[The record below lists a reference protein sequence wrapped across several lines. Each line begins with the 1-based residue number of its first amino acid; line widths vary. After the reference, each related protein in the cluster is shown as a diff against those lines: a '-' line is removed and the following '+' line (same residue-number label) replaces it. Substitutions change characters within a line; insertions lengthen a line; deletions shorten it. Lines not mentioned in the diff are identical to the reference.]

1 MSERG
6 FTTLILTVGQTAAP
20 LEHALLE
27 HAPQGVVFIAS
38 QSSQVVV
45 AELLR
50 KYGQELRHHT
60 LLLDDFESLTESYQK
75 ALQALRKALEW
86 ESRVL
91 LADIT
96 GGTKP
101 MIAGVLLA
109 LSGQG
114 VTFCYVGGS
123 QRDEQGRVK
132 SGSEQTRLL
141 EDPTLRF
148 GLREWEGFRRAW
160 NRNDYPAALDFLHE
174 LLSRPL
180 SPSEQRF
187 YTHLVGITEGMVAWD
202 LFEHKQAGAK
212 LAAHL
217 EAALAIAEAWGHG
230 AKVRVLQNLQRSQA
244 LLQEILK
251 RAGKPSFA
259 LLADLLANAERRAAR
274 GRYDDALARLYRA
287 IELAAE
293 ASIFERHGIEVREFK
308 TYPQNL
314 QHIAVKMEKAQGL
327 KEHLSLMASIDGAL
341 QQTETLPQKL
351 YAAYLG
357 PLGEQMQARHRSILG
372 HGLQPVR
379 QKAWEDLRQNLLSL
393 GLEAAPPWPSW

>member
-27 HAPQGVVFIAS
+27 HAPQGAVFIAS

-50 KYGQELRHHT
+50 KFGQGLRHHT
-60 LLLDDFESLTESYQK
+60 LLLDDHESLTESYQK
-75 ALQALRKALEW
+75 SLQALKKALEW

-101 MIAGVLLA
+101 MVAGVILA
-109 LSGQG
+109 LSGRG

-123 QRDEQGRVK
+123 QRDEHGRVK
-132 SGSEQTRLL
+132 SGSEQARLL

-160 NRNDYPAALDFLHE
+160 NRNDYSAALDFLQE

-180 SPSEQRF
+180 SPSEKRF
-187 YTHLVGITEGMVAWD
+187 YTHLVGITEGMMAWD
-202 LFEHKQAGAK
+202 LFRHKAAWQSLK
-212 LAAHL
+212 AHL
-217 EAALAIAEAWGHG
+217 EPALTIAEAWGHG
-230 AKVRVLQNLQRSQA
+230 AKVRVLQGLGQSQA
-244 LLQEILK
+244 LLQRILD
-251 RAGKPSFA
+251 REDKPTFP
-259 LLADLLANAERRAAR
+259 LLADLLANAERRAAS

-287 IELAAE
+287 VELAAE
-293 ASIFERHGIEVREFK
+293 ADIYERTGIVLRDVRTFEK
-308 TYPQNL
+308 TL
-314 QHIAVKMEKAQGL
+314 VDLAQRSGKLSGL
-327 KEHLSLMASIDGAL
+327 KEALGLAFELDTRLKNTNTLAQRLYGDYHTELKNPLMR
-341 QQTETLPQKL
+341 
-351 YAAYLG
+351 
-357 PLGEQMQARHRSILG
+357 RHNSILA
-372 HGLQPVR
+372 HGTKPVE
-379 QKAWEDLRQNLLSL
+379 QADYEALRDYLRGQ
-393 GLEAAPPWPSW
+393 GLEAAPPWPRW